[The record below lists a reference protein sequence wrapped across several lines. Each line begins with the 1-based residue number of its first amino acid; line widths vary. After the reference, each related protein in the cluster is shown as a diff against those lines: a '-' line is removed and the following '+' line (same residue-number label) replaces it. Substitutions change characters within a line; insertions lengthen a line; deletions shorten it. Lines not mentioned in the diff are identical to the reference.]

1 MRMNDCKKANNI
13 EYCYCSTNLCNGIT
27 PQLQDQNDQN
37 TDDEDILDGA
47 GSGDRPPG
55 IHASNAPND
64 KNGFNVIVEEV
75 GGNSIE
81 TNSIETKTS
90 GAHITT
96 ATMSLQLL
104 LTVLIMRNN

>member
-1 MRMNDCKKANNI
+1 M
-13 EYCYCSTNLCNGIT
+13 
-27 PQLQDQNDQN
+27 
-37 TDDEDILDGA
+37 DGA

-64 KNGFNVIVEEV
+64 KNGFNVIIEEV